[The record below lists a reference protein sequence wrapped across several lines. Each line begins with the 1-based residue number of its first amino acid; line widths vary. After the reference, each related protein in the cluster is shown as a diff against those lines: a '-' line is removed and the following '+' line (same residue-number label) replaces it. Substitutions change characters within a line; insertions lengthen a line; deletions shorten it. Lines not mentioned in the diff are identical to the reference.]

1 MKEESFPWLVFIF
14 LKIWFHS
21 SWSLLIFFS
30 IWKQSNKMNAW
41 NKFIKHIPPYFC
53 FVTHLQSSLLFLE
66 FPWKNDRFSD
76 LPLASLA
83 AMLIILHL
91 PFPLLFIFPSLCQD
105 FLSSYYL
112 MPCTRIKRGEVSRFP
127 RSRLSSI
134 LQEKNTKRTRCHFEL
149 QPTNL
154 KLVFWIG
161 KASFGFA
168 NVCPVDAVAFNIRVE
183 LLWLCRPCMYE
194 SPRRAARLKVGS
206 TLAIH

>member
-1 MKEESFPWLVFIF
+1 MISFQLVIVD
-14 LKIWFHS
+14 
-21 SWSLLIFFS
+21 FFS

-53 FVTHLQSSLLFLE
+53 FVTHLQTSLLFLE

-91 PFPLLFIFPSLCQD
+91 PSAFFSSFLLFARISSPLIILCLAQA
-105 FLSSYYL
+105 S
-112 MPCTRIKRGEVSRFP
+112 REERFP
-127 RSRLSSI
+127 GFLGRSRLSSI
-134 LQEKNTKRTRCHFEL
+134 LQERNTKRTRCHFEL